1 MSGRHNEVVR
11 RQLGAIQGR
20 RTLVAEVL
28 LTLAVIQLSGS
39 TVPS

>member
-11 RQLGAIQGR
+11 RQLGAIQGWC
-20 RTLVAEVL
+20 TLAVEVL
-28 LTLAVIQLSGS
+28 LTLAVIQSSGS